1 MDLTLSAEELHFRD
15 TVRGWL
21 RANVPRPWTVPLKD
35 DESKRAHL
43 EYLRSWQRTLFDGGW
58 AGVSWPKEHGG
69 RGITI
74 IQQSIFQEELAL
86 AGAPQQL
93 GVIGEG
99 LVGPTIIAVG
109 NESQKQQFLKP
120 LLMGKHIWCQGF
132 SEPNAG
138 SDLAALNTK
147 AVLDGDHYVVNGQK
161 IWTSFGHVANWC
173 LLVVRTDPAAPKHK
187 GLTCLLVDMTSP
199 GVAVRPLKMMTGD
212 AEFNEMFFTDVR
224 VPASNLLGKVNE
236 GWGVA
241 LTALGNE
248 RANLGTGLYMM
259 FKRDCDALIARAATI
274 ERNGQPITKD
284 PFVRQKLAQAHLDL
298 EVFRLNSLRTLSGM
312 NNTHAPGPEG
322 SILKLYWSEMNQRN
336 AQIALEV
343 LGLNGQSWDF
353 DEGRWAFNYLRS
365 RGNTIEAGTSEIQRN
380 IIAQRV
386 LGLPRSY

>member
-1 MDLTLSAEELHFRD
+1 MDLTCSAEETQFRN
-15 TVRGWL
+15 TVREWL
-21 RANVPRPWTVPLKD
+21 QANLPPPWTRPFKEA
-35 DESKRAHL
+35 ESKHEHL
-43 EYLRSWQRTLFDGGW
+43 EYLRDWQRKLFDGGW
-58 AGVSWPKEHGG
+58 AGVSWPKEYGG
-69 RGITI
+69 RGVSVIE
-74 IQQSIFQEELAL
+74 QSIFQEELAL
-86 AGAPQQL
+86 AQAPDRL

-109 NESQKQQFLKP
+109 TEAQKQQFLKP
-120 LLMGKHIWCQGF
+120 LLMGEHIWCQGF

-138 SDLAALNTK
+138 SDLAALGTN

-187 GLTCLLVDMTSP
+187 GLTCLLVDMKSP
-199 GVAVRPLKMMTGD
+199 GVVVRPLRMMTGY
-212 AEFNEMFFTDVR
+212 AESNELFFTDVR
-224 VPASNLLGKVNE
+224 VPVSSVLGQVNQ

-259 FKRDCDALIARAATI
+259 YKRDLDALLKRASTMRRAG
-274 ERNGQPITKD
+274 RPITED
-284 PFVRQKLAQAHLDL
+284 PTVRQKLAQAYLDL
-298 EVFRLNSLRTLSGM
+298 EVFRLNSLRTLSSM
-312 NNTHAPGPEG
+312 SHSNAPGAEG

-336 AQIALEV
+336 AQLALEV
-343 LGLNGQSWDF
+343 LGLPGQSWDF
-353 DEGRWAFNYLRS
+353 DDGRWGFNYLRS